1 MLAKLLE
8 RKGHILSDVSCNTWE
23 ELVDILAK
31 PMVLEGSVE
40 PEFVDSAKEAVIQ
53 FGPYVVLIE
62 DIAFF
67 HGRPDAGVN
76 NLAMTLAFLK
86 KPVHIKEKRI
96 KTAFLLAAVDDDS
109 HIDLLK
115 ELSEVLNDDEC
126 VELLISGSDIN
137 GILKK
142 MNGGL

>member
-1 MLAKLLE
+1 MLSALLKKE
-8 RKGHILSDVSCNTWE
+8 GHILSDVSCDTWE
-23 ELVDILAK
+23 ELVDILAG
-31 PMVLEGSVE
+31 PMVAEGSVE
-40 PEFVDSAKEAVIQ
+40 PEFIDSAKEAVIQ

-86 KPVHIKEKRI
+86 EPVYIKEKRI
-96 KTAFLLAAVDDDS
+96 KTAFLFAAVDNDS

-126 VELLISGSDIN
+126 VELLISGNDIN
-137 GILKK
+137 GILNK